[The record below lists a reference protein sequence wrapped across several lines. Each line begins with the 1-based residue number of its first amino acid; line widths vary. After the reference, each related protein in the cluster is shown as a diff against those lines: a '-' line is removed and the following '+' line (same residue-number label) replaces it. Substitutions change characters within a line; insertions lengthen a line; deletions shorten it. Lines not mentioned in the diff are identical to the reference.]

1 MIMEYQKMINLLG
14 DTKNQPSKF
23 RPKNWI
29 EINNE
34 SKGKF
39 DNSNIRF
46 KTYVIRYD
54 IVMHTYLLREL

>member
-1 MIMEYQKMINLLG
+1 MINLLG